1 MPNARPIIRSPV
13 KQPARKAAIL
23 VQKVPADQDVGNKP
37 DRPVAPLATA
47 QPISPLITAEHQ
59 KLTVGLSLPAAL
71 PAVWSVANVPKKTAP
86 AARQPH
92 VPPAAMPMSER
103 KIPVH
108 IPATPGVSP
117 VHTPATILPALLPAR
132 PELLP
137 AERTAFRDVNMSSAA
152 TQAKD
157 MF

>member
-23 VQKVPADQDVGNKP
+23 ALKALPAQAAGSKMAQL
-37 DRPVAPLATA
+37 VARTATA
-47 QPISPLITAEHQ
+47 RLISPLITAEHQ
-59 KLTVGLSLPAAL
+59 KLTAGLSLPAAL
-71 PAVWSVANVPKKTAP
+71 PVVKYAANAPQKAAPPVRLPLVRPAV
-86 AARQPH
+86 
-92 VPPAAMPMSER
+92 MPLSQR
-103 KIPVH
+103 TKPVR

-117 VHTPATILPALLPAR
+117 VHTPATIRPALIPAR

-152 TQAKD
+152 MQAKD
-157 MF
+157 IS

>member
-13 KQPARKAAIL
+13 KQPVRKAAIL

-59 KLTVGLSLPAAL
+59 KLTAGLSLPAAL
-71 PAVWSVANVPKKTAP
+71 PVVKYAANAP
-86 AARQPH
+86 QKAAPPVRLPL
-92 VPPAAMPMSER
+92 VPPAVMPLSQR
-103 KIPVH
+103 TKPVR

>member
-59 KLTVGLSLPAAL
+59 KLMAGLSLPAAL

-108 IPATPGVSP
+108 IPATPSVSP
-117 VHTPATILPALLPAR
+117 VHTPATILPALTPAR

-137 AERTAFRDVNMSSAA
+137 AERTAFQDVNMSSAA
-152 TQAKD
+152 MQAKD
-157 MF
+157 IS

>member
-59 KLTVGLSLPAAL
+59 KLTAGLSLPAAL
-71 PAVWSVANVPKKTAP
+71 PVVKYAANAPQKAAPPVRLPLVRPAV
-86 AARQPH
+86 
-92 VPPAAMPMSER
+92 MPLSQR
-103 KIPVH
+103 TKPVR

-117 VHTPATILPALLPAR
+117 VHTPATIRPALLPAR